1 MNILITGGAGFIGQ
15 KTCSKLIELGHK
27 VVVLDNLSEQIHG
40 EDKVSVKKTIEGI
53 FIEGDIRNNHDLKK
67 AFDYEIEAI
76 YHFAAETGTGQ
87 SMYEIS
93 NYTDVNVQ
101 GTANLLNFIQ
111 NNRIDTLKKIILSS
125 SRAVYGEGAYLCKIH
140 GEVYPEERLEE
151 NLSLGD
157 FETKCPICGENLE
170 LISTSEDAPFQPTS
184 IYGLTKQVQEQ
195 LISLFIKN
203 MNIDGY
209 ILRYQNVYGPGQSLV
224 NPYTGILAVFSNLAR
239 EGQQINIF
247 EDGLESRDFV
257 YIDEVVK
264 ANIICLEKK
273 SGLSGIFNIGTGKS
287 TDVNQVASEI
297 NDYFGSKSELNL
309 SGMFRVGDIRHN
321 KASIEKALN
330 MLDFRAVIDFEIG
343 LEKFLDWASSQE
355 INGNNSYLESLNELK
370 EKGLFNESIRKDK
383 I

>member
-15 KTCSKLIELGHK
+15 KTSSKLIELGHK
-27 VVVLDNLSEQIHG
+27 VIVLDNLSEQIHG
-40 EDKVSVKKTIEGI
+40 RDKESVKNIEGI
-53 FIEGDIRNNHDLKK
+53 FIEGDIRNNDDLNK
-67 AFDYEIEAI
+67 AFNYDIEAV

-125 SRAVYGEGAYLCKIH
+125 SRAVYGEGAYNCKIH
-140 GEVYPEERLEE
+140 GEVYPEERDEE
-151 NLSLGD
+151 SLKLGD
-157 FETKCPICGENLE
+157 FETKCPICNENLE
-170 LISTSEDAPFQPTS
+170 LISTTEDAPFQPTS

-209 ILRYQNVYGPGQSLV
+209 ILRYQNVYGPGQSLI

-264 ANIICLEKK
+264 ANIICLEKE
-273 SGLSGIFNIGTGKS
+273 SGLSGTFNIGT
-287 TDVNQVASEI
+287 E
-297 NDYFGSKSELNL
+297 NL
-309 SGMFRVGDIRHN
+309 
-321 KASIEKALN
+321 
-330 MLDFRAVIDFEIG
+330 
-343 LEKFLDWASSQE
+343 QT
-355 INGNNSYLESLNELK
+355 
-370 EKGLFNESIRKDK
+370 
-383 I
+383 